1 MEIFQTFVLAL
12 VQSITEFLPVSSSAH
27 LILVPYFTGWDDQGI
42 AMDIGMHV
50 GTLFAVVVYFWP
62 SFWNILTGFYKK
74 GSSQHLFLCLV
85 VGTIPALIVG
95 FLLEK
100 WVETTLRSPFI
111 IAFTLIF
118 FGVVLYWAD
127 KKSQKKK
134 TIDGISL
141 KDAFYVG
148 CAQCLALIPGTS
160 RSGITMIAA
169 RVRGMK
175 RPDAAQFSMMLSVPV
190 IAAAAIWHIGG
201 LWLAHDLSVLNQSF
215 WLGII
220 FSFVGGLTAVWFLMK
235 WVKTKSFFIF
245 AAYRILLGFYLLWFL
260 C

>member
-245 AAYRILLGFYLLWFL
+245 AAYRILLGFYLLWFF

>member
-134 TIDGISL
+134 TINGISL
-141 KDAFYVG
+141 KDAFYIG

-201 LWLAHDLSVLNQSF
+201 WWLVHDLRVLNQSF

-245 AAYRILLGFYLLWFL
+245 AAYRILLGFYLLWFF